1 MAEKINTM
9 NENKNNTKQSD
20 EPQNH
25 GLLYSGGYNQP
36 FVSLFNEDCIE
47 TMKRIPDGSIDL
59 MLTDPPYNITN
70 CDWEYEIN
78 LQQLW
83 VEWERILKPNGIW
96 AIFCNEPFTSDLIM
110 SRRGFFKYKWIW
122 NKDSAAG
129 FLNAYKMPLTG
140 YEEIVIFSRAKIGNH
155 TYNPQI
161 TDKAKNLVRPPK
173 TDGKT
178 QQKGVYNKFNSLTK
192 QDVNKAFPKNIITI
206 GKNEAECNSL
216 NRFHPTQK
224 PVDLMRYLILTYS
237 NKGETVFDGYSGSG
251 TTAEACIIEGR
262 KFIGSELNEEYF
274 KKSVERLRNVPTQ
287 LF

>member
-1 MAEKINTM
+1 MID
-9 NENKNNTKQSD
+9 NNTKLDLTTDAPIAGMQC
-20 EPQNH
+20 
-25 GLLYSGGYNQP
+25 YSQP
-36 FVSLFNEDCIE
+36 FVSLYNEDCIE

-59 MLTDPPYNITN
+59 MLTDPPYNTTN
-70 CDWEYEIN
+70 CDWEYKIN

-122 NKDSAAG
+122 DKDSAAG

-140 YEEIVIFSRAKIGNH
+140 YEEIVIFSRAKMGNH

-173 TDGKT
+173 TNGKEYSAT
-178 QQKGVYNKFNSLTK
+178 YNKFKSLSREKDTS
-192 QDVNKAFPKNIITI
+192 KAFPKNIITI

-224 PVDLMRYLILTYS
+224 PLDLMRYLILTYS
-237 NKGETVFDGYSGSG
+237 NKGENVFDGYSGSG
-251 TTAEACIIEGR
+251 TTAEACVIEQR
-262 KFIGSELNEEYF
+262 NFIGSELNIDYF
-274 KKSVERLRNVPTQ
+274 NKSVQRLKSVPQ
-287 LF
+287 LLF